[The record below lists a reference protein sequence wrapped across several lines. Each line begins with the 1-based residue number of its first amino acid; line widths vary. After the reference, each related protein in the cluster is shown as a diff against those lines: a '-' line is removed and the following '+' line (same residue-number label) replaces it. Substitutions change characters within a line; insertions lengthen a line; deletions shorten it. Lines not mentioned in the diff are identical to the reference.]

1 MLARVHSRPLLT
13 TSVFAVSV
21 LSLFSCP
28 FACASNPLG
37 PEVSQD
43 TGDVRVVLAPGDVHR
58 VRGTDLTLT
67 FVRIVADSRCPTGL
81 TCIREGDA
89 TLLDRCCLLF
99 VHEHA
104 EANEHKNNGLSV
116 ILAGHLNKMATG
128 THIATTGVIGDLFLA
143 IANDLFGLTM
153 KEFPSANRKLGG
165 VTG

>member
-1 MLARVHSRPLLT
+1 MLAWGQWRPFLT

-37 PEVSQD
+37 PEASQD
-43 TGDVRVVLAPGDVHR
+43 TGDTRVVLAPGEVHR

-89 TLLDRCCLLF
+89 AVLVRVDKPGSAPADLTLFTSGPGPRDVVVDNILITLIDVMPYPREDHAPRPDEYRVTLLIHR
-99 VHEHA
+99 
-104 EANEHKNNGLSV
+104 
-116 ILAGHLNKMATG
+116 T
-128 THIATTGVIGDLFLA
+128 
-143 IANDLFGLTM
+143 
-153 KEFPSANRKLGG
+153 
-165 VTG
+165 